1 MSQYRETPKEVWSG
15 RISDKG
21 LYVHEIVHLTHLD
34 KINPEPGNN
43 VAILGYVSDAGV
55 RRNSGRIGSAEG
67 PQAIRKM
74 MAPLSNHFPGN
85 LIVWD
90 AGDIVCEEDQLEK
103 AHDQV
108 SESISGLLRKD
119 IFPLVL
125 GGGHDLAYAHYQA
138 IRKINPRAS
147 IGIINLD
154 AHFDLRPVT
163 EQRNSGTPF
172 WQIAQEA
179 GEWKFHY
186 LCLGIQ
192 EESNNRELFDIAEEY
207 KVEYILN
214 RKFRLE
220 NFKQICQKLDL
231 FMDEVDLIY
240 LTVDMDGFTSALAPG
255 VSAPSPY
262 GFGWEVAQA
271 SIEHICA
278 SNKLV
283 SADIV
288 ELNPAFDVDNQ
299 TARLAARVAY
309 WIISQSS
316 PFGGGAGGGEF
327 HPADRFH

>member
-1 MSQYRETPKEVWSG
+1 MSSYRETPEGQWSG
-15 RISDKG
+15 RRSGKG
-21 LYVHEIVHLTHLD
+21 LYLHEIIQLAHFERV
-34 KINPEPGNN
+34 EAESGNN
-43 VAILGYVSDAGV
+43 VALLGYVSDAGV
-55 RRNSGRIGSAEG
+55 RRNSGRTGTAEG
-67 PQAIRKM
+67 PEAIRKM
-74 MAPLSNHFPGN
+74 MAPLSNHFPRN
-85 LIVWD
+85 LRLWD
-90 AGDIVCEEDQLEK
+90 AGDVLCEEDELEE
-103 AHDQV
+103 AHEQV
-108 SESISGLLRKD
+108 STAIATLLKKD

-125 GGGHDLAYAHYQA
+125 GGGHDLAYAHYRA
-138 IRKINPRAS
+138 IRKVNPKAS

-163 EQRNSGTPF
+163 DKRNSGTPF

-192 EESNNRELFDIAEEY
+192 EESNNRELFDIAEECQ
-207 KVEYILN
+207 VEYILN

-288 ELNPAFDVDNQ
+288 ELNPAFDVDSQ
-299 TARLAARVAY
+299 TARLAARVGY
-309 WIISQSS
+309 GIIRNISS
-316 PFGGGAGGGEF
+316 Y
-327 HPADRFH
+327 